1 MKYWLLKTEPSSFSI
16 RDLAAAPSQTTC
28 WEGVR
33 NYQARNFI
41 RDEMQI
47 GDRVLLYHSNAEPSA
62 IVGSASI
69 VRAAYPDPTAF
80 DVSDVHYDAKSDPG
94 NPRWFVVDIRLDAV
108 FPSPL
113 SLELLRKETPLKD
126 MELLRRG
133 SRLSVQPVKKTE
145 FDAILKRVAR
155 R

>member
-1 MKYWLLKTEPSSFSI
+1 
-16 RDLAAAPSQTTC
+16 
-28 WEGVR
+28 
-33 NYQARNFI
+33 
-41 RDEMQI
+41 
-47 GDRVLLYHSNAEPSA
+47 
-62 IVGSASI
+62 VGSASI